1 MITKYATRTV
11 LLDDN
16 GRVTVINVQ
25 KYGYYKVPGGG
36 VEDGEDLRESAKRE
50 VLEEAGCDCEI
61 IAELGRTE
69 TDIPGWELHDVSD
82 GFVARVV
89 GEKKPPHFDDYEAE
103 RGFSLEWYDSLDAA
117 ITKIEANRVS
127 EPDVVA
133 LQFRDLGYL
142 KLAKKYLEAQV

>member
-1 MITKYATRTV
+1 M
-11 LLDDN
+11 
-16 GRVTVINVQ
+16 INVQ

-36 VEDGEDLRESAKRE
+36 VEDGEDLQTAAKRE

-69 TDIPGWELHDVSD
+69 TGIPGWELHDVSD
-82 GFVARVV
+82 GFVARAV

-117 ITKIEANRVS
+117 ITKIEANHVP
-127 EPDVVA
+127 EPDAIA
-133 LQFRDLGYL
+133 LQSRDLAYL
-142 KLAKKYLEAQV
+142 KLAKEYLEAQV